1 MLVIYKAEFP
11 NGKVYIGKTKN
22 FEQRKYHHIWNSHR
36 EENSHI
42 IMYKAICKYGSDN
55 INWSI
60 LCECLDNDD
69 MNKKEIED
77 IKMYNST
84 LHKFGYNMVCGDK
97 EGYKK
102 RENFNDDYQL
112 DIIFKKLKSNGHD
125 PNKYVV
131 MTDDLLEK
139 IKNDYIKNKISI
151 RELVRKYKITKHRM
165 TRILKSE
172 NIEIDQNRCKLTNS
186 KKFDDDFINKV
197 ISMYSNGLLIKQIA
211 NKENKTIMII
221 SRILHDSGVRIS
233 KRFSDGR
240 MSDGSKPRKK
250 KSIDE

>member
-69 MNKKEIED
+69 MNKKEIE
-77 IKMYNST
+77 
-84 LHKFGYNMVCGDK
+84 
-97 EGYKK
+97 
-102 RENFNDDYQL
+102 
-112 DIIFKKLKSNGHD
+112 
-125 PNKYVV
+125 
-131 MTDDLLEK
+131 
-139 IKNDYIKNKISI
+139 YIKI
-151 RELVRKYKITKHRM
+151 
-165 TRILKSE
+165 
-172 NIEIDQNRCKLTNS
+172 
-186 KKFDDDFINKV
+186 
-197 ISMYSNGLLIKQIA
+197 SNGLLIKQIA